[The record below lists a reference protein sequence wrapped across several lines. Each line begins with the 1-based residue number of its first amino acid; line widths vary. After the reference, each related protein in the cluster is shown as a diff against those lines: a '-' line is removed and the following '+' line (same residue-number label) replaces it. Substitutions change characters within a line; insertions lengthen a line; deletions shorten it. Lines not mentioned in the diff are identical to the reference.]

1 MSQKKVVLAYSG
13 GLDTSVILKWLQEEK
28 NLDVVTYTADM
39 GQGDIPDDLEEKA
52 KSFGASK
59 VIIDDLSEE
68 FVSDYVYPMFR
79 CNTLYEGEYLLGTA
93 IARPLIAKQLVRI
106 AESENTNIISH
117 GATGKGNDQIRF
129 EIGAHALNSDIQVIA
144 PWREW
149 NMSSRTDLMNYCKE
163 HQIPMPASKA
173 EEPPFSM
180 DENLLHISY
189 EGGVLEDLST
199 PPPEDMWLKVKSIE
213 DAKDEAEEI
222 KITFENGDPIAV
234 DDKSLS
240 AAEILKKLNLIGGNH
255 GIGRIDIVESR
266 ATGMKSRGCYETP
279 GGTILLK
286 ARRAMESL
294 CLSRD
299 EIVKKDSL
307 MPSYAKL
314 IYDGLWW
321 SNDRV
326 SLQKQIDNFATKV
339 SGSVVIKLLKG
350 NVISLGKE
358 SKNSLYDEN
367 KASFEE
373 SGGFSNQ
380 DMQDYI
386 KAVSYTHLTLPTIR
400 SV

>member
-234 DDKSLS
+234 DDESLS

-380 DMQDYI
+380 DMEDYI
-386 KAVSYTHLTLPTIR
+386 KKNILKFDR
-400 SV
+400 

>member
-1 MSQKKVVLAYSG
+1 MSAKKVVLAYSG

-28 NLDVVTYTADM
+28 NLEVITYTADM
-39 GQGDIPDDLEEKA
+39 GQGDIPEDLEERA
-52 KSFGASK
+52 KGFGAIK
-59 VIIDDLSEE
+59 VIVDDLSDE
-68 FVSDYVYPMFR
+68 FVSNYVFPMFR

-93 IARPLIAKQLVRI
+93 IARPLIAKRLVEI
-106 AESENTNIISH
+106 ANQEGTNFIAH

-129 EIGAHALNSDIQVIA
+129 EMGAHALNSDIQVIA

-149 NMSSRTDLMNYCKE
+149 DLSSRTDLMNYCKE
-163 HQIPMPASKA
+163 NQIPMPASKA

-213 DAKDEAEEI
+213 KANSEPEI
-222 KITFENGDPIAV
+222 VNIKFQNGDPVAINENALT
-234 DDKSLS
+234 D
-240 AAEILKKLNLIGGNH
+240 AEILKNLNDLGCAH

-294 CLSRD
+294 CLTRD
-299 EIVKKDSL
+299 NIIEKDSL

-321 SNDRV
+321 SNKRIE
-326 SLQKQIDNFATKV
+326 LQNKIDSISEKV
-339 SGSVVIKLLKG
+339 SGSVSLKLYKG

-358 SKNSLYDEN
+358 SQNSLYDEN
-367 KASFEE
+367 KASFEAK
-373 SGGFSNQ
+373 GGFSNE
-380 DMQDYI
+380 DMAEHI
-386 KAVSYTHLTLPTIR
+386 KTNILR
-400 SV
+400 FDK

>member
-234 DDKSLS
+234 DDESLS

-294 CLSRD
+294 CLYRD

-339 SGSVVIKLLKG
+339 SGSVAIKLLKG

-386 KAVSYTHLTLPTIR
+386 KENILKFDR
-400 SV
+400 

>member
-1 MSQKKVVLAYSG
+1 MTQKKVVLAYSG

-234 DDKSLS
+234 DDESLS

-380 DMQDYI
+380 DMEDYI
-386 KAVSYTHLTLPTIR
+386 KENILKFDR
-400 SV
+400 

>member
-222 KITFENGDPIAV
+222 KIAFENGDPVAI
-234 DDKSLS
+234 DDESLS
-240 AAEILKKLNLIGGNH
+240 AAEILKKLNFIGGNH

-386 KAVSYTHLTLPTIR
+386 KENILKFDR
-400 SV
+400 